1 MISLNNVLLNEE
13 VFVYRIDCDN
23 SIKRRLLDIGL
34 SKGCKVIPVLK
45 SISGGIRAYLIRNS
59 LIAIRDS
66 DCEKI
71 LVKRYE

>member
-1 MISLNNVLLNEE
+1 MISLNNVLINEE
-13 VFVYRIDCDN
+13 VYVSRIDCDK
-23 SIKRRLLDIGL
+23 SIKRRFLDIGL
-34 SKGCKVIPVLK
+34 SKGCKVVPVFK

-71 LVKRYE
+71 MVIKSE